1 MVVAEIGVGVGLDMG
16 EVVVG
21 NSLDET
27 VSVKHFDVCEKHVL
41 FGFVCQIF
49 VVN

>member
-1 MVVAEIGVGVGLDMG
+1 MVVAEIVVGVGLDVG
-16 EVVVG
+16 EG
-21 NSLDET
+21 NSVDET